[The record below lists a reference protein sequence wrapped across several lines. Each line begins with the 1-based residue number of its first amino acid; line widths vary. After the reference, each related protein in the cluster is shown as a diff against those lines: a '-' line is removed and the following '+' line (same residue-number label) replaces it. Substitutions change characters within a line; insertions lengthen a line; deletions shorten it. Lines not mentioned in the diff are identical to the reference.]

1 MRCHLA
7 DKMLLLGGI
16 PAHCLGYSSLSD
28 VGGSY
33 PTFWVCPTC
42 TAQSTISQPQ
52 YYRCLGRTVLSCG
65 DYAEPCRVFSPIP
78 GLYLLLHMWVALT
91 RRDNQNV
98 CNMTNVPGGDNHSW
112 FRATVLEPQ
121 VAFWKPLPGFLAA
134 QMVGCLSFW
143 DHGCFGGILK
153 KLWISTPHPAAPL
166 SHTDASGHP
175 CTVVT
180 VSG

>member
-1 MRCHLA
+1 
-7 DKMLLLGGI
+7 MLTK
-16 PAHCLGYSSLSD
+16 CSSWEAFPPTAWGTAAPSD

-52 YYRCLGRTVLSCG
+52 HYRCLGRTVLSCG
-65 DYAEPCRVFSPIP
+65 DYAEPCRVFSTIP
-78 GLYLLLHMWVALT
+78 GLYLLLRMWVALS
-91 RRDNQNV
+91 RHDNQNV
-98 CNMTNVPGGDNHSW
+98 CNMTNVPRGDNHSW
-112 FRATVLEPQ
+112 FRATVLESQ
-121 VAFWKPLPGFLAA
+121 VAFWKPLPGFLSA

-143 DHGCFGGILK
+143 DLGCFGGDFEK
-153 KLWISTPHPAAPL
+153 AMDFYPPPRRPL